1 MCPAPSTGGAVV
13 GLAPWMGVAPGLCAV
28 EDSLG
33 LSMEWPDIP
42 ALEGVQVD
50 GRRDPDGAIDRGDPE
65 ESFENLEYL
74 ITFYLDGL
82 PRLYNIFAAVA
93 EYRRSRALTVPYLS
107 VPSDGGP
114 GKWELKPTE
123 YVIRSEAHALKGTA
137 SNLSLK
143 KLWRV
148 ARALELP
155 CKRTDP
161 VAHGDEFDADARRAV
176 LDAIATHGNVFALA
190 VQFRALAVTVADT
203 PRMEAAMGGMSI
215 AEACAMMGGE
225 GDGLDD
231 NGKPFSALYNAV
243 QPDAFDALWSAD
255 LPLHNPFAGKDV
267 WPETSRP
274 SPISHL
280 LPGPPPPAQECAP
293 TAGAG
298 AAASQPASGAKVAG
312 SGSTP
317 KVAPAP
323 SAPAPASLEPE
334 PIVDADPPSGGGCC
348 CVQ

>member
-1 MCPAPSTGGAVV
+1 MV

-123 YVIRSEAHALKGTA
+123 YVRLSRSVTPSCGQPGGIYRISPGCSSTSMMA
-137 SNLSLK
+137 SN
-143 KLWRV
+143 
-148 ARALELP
+148 
-155 CKRTDP
+155 
-161 VAHGDEFDADARRAV
+161 
-176 LDAIATHGNVFALA
+176 
-190 VQFRALAVTVADT
+190 
-203 PRMEAAMGGMSI
+203 
-215 AEACAMMGGE
+215 
-225 GDGLDD
+225 
-231 NGKPFSALYNAV
+231 
-243 QPDAFDALWSAD
+243 
-255 LPLHNPFAGKDV
+255 
-267 WPETSRP
+267 
-274 SPISHL
+274 
-280 LPGPPPPAQECAP
+280 AP
-293 TAGAG
+293 TCF
-298 AAASQPASGAKVAG
+298 K
-312 SGSTP
+312 
-317 KVAPAP
+317 
-323 SAPAPASLEPE
+323 SL
-334 PIVDADPPSGGGCC
+334 
-348 CVQ
+348 